1 MNEMPMYQAIK
12 EHLINIGK
20 FYINQSN
27 KCETKMNNLKQQ
39 IEWCLQNIPNTRDS
53 DIKLTLN
60 VWKKFYPQSI
70 HEIEGEYYVKIK
82 DMYDLPREDNVKR
95 IRAKFNEEGKYLTDK
110 LEIRKK
116 RKQLEQVWRKEL
128 GY

>member
-1 MNEMPMYQAIK
+1 
-12 EHLINIGK
+12 
-20 FYINQSN
+20 
-27 KCETKMNNLKQQ
+27 MNNLKQQ